1 MLLPSVEIKIRY
13 ETVAYIPCQVL
24 IAEQQGALILRLMV
38 QFARDFVASIEGTK
52 VGVSKTSIML
62 LYYSCKDWSRV
73 YRRTSV
79 SAYFIQSEIGNNLMG
94 TRLWQLEWKNS
105 PKFGRY
111 AIANQIL
118 PSLNPLPKPQEQ
130 TRSIW
135 PRHPMPNR
143 SLVHRRIQKIRPN
156 PWGLQD
162 NRSIPL
168 PVILDTTAGI
178 AALAKR
184 VYPKIRCLHQNC
196 WIPSPF
202 PHIWQWTRASCR
214 VRAKVW
220 TRCWWTVQPQTHEI
234 GER

>member
-1 MLLPSVEIKIRY
+1 MKARLNTLVGQAQQELNSFGAFAICRDKNQVWDRSLH
-13 ETVAYIPCQVL
+13 TLSSAYRRT
-24 IAEQQGALILRLMV
+24 ARALILRLMA

-156 PWGLQD
+156 PPL
-162 NRSIPL
+162 RS
-168 PVILDTTAGI
+168 TG
-178 AALAKR
+178 
-184 VYPKIRCLHQNC
+184 
-196 WIPSPF
+196 
-202 PHIWQWTRASCR
+202 
-214 VRAKVW
+214 
-220 TRCWWTVQPQTHEI
+220 
-234 GER
+234 